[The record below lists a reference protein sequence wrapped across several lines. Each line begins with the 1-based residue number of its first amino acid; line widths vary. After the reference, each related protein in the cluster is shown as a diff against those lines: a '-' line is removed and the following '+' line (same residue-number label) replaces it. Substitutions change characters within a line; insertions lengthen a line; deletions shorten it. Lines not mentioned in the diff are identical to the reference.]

1 NRKLMTGGGLAIALA
16 LFLGVNIIG
25 NQTLT
30 SWRLDVTENRLYT
43 LAEGT
48 RNILS
53 RIEEPVTIRLYYS
66 ARQFA
71 DVPQL
76 LHYGKRVRDML
87 DEYVAASGGMVR
99 LLVIEPEPFSEAEDE
114 AVAFGVR

>member
-1 NRKLMTGGGLAIALA
+1 MNRKLMTGGGLAIALA

-53 RIEEPVTIRLYYS
+53 RIEEPITIRCTTRHGSSPMCPSSCTTAS
-66 ARQFA
+66 ACATCSTSTSPR
-71 DVPQL
+71 
-76 LHYGKRVRDML
+76 
-87 DEYVAASGGMVR
+87 VAAWC
-99 LLVIEPEPFSEAEDE
+99 ACW
-114 AVAFGVR
+114 